1 MKQTILERIKAPT
14 PKFFRKLRNI
24 ALFVGAVAT
33 GLATGGISHTVMG
46 SISLVAGTLATASQL
61 VTTNEEEECT
71 PSNK

>member
-1 MKQTILERIKAPT
+1 MKTILNRIKAPT
-14 PKFFRKLRNI
+14 PKFFRKLRNA

-33 GLATGGISHTVMG
+33 GLATGGIAPAVMG
-46 SISLVAGTLATASQL
+46 TISIISGTLATASQL